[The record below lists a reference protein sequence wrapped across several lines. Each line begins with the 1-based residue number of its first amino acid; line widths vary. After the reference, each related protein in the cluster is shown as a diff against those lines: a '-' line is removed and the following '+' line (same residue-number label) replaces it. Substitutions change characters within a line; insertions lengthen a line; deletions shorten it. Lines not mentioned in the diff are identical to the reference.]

1 MISLMNINDEMKET
15 EKNSS
20 ANGLGLKKNV
30 LASALRSS
38 GVKVKIKLDRNAKY
52 VFPMRST
59 TKR

>member
-1 MISLMNINDEMKET
+1 MISLMNINDEMNEI

-38 GVKVKIKLDRNAKY
+38 GVKVKMIPDKNAKK
-52 VFPMRST
+52 VSLVR
-59 TKR
+59 